1 MPTPEPLA
9 SRIVAARAIAER
21 RRAPGREA
29 RSASRLERMEFAG
42 TNVDDPADIDGTRG
56 WGP

>member
-1 MPTPEPLA
+1 MPAPETPAP
-9 SRIVAARAIAER
+9 RISAARATAER

-29 RSASRLERMEFAG
+29 RSASYLERMEFAG

>member
-1 MPTPEPLA
+1 MPASEPLA
-9 SRIVAARAIAER
+9 SRIVRARSAAER

-29 RSASRLERMEFAG
+29 RSASHLERMEFAA

-56 WGP
+56 CVP